1 MTISASNTAGS
12 GGRRFGFVL
21 LVQLFFLWGFM
32 TALNDILLPYL
43 KSLFDLSFLE
53 AGLVQFCFFAA
64 YGIMGIPSGLL
75 LERLGHQKG
84 IVVALAI
91 MAFGCILFLPAARIL
106 SYPLFLLALFV
117 LASGI
122 VVLQTAAN
130 PFVTLLGTPE
140 TAASRL
146 NLSQGF
152 NSLGHTL
159 GPQFGAYLLLR
170 NMEGLEGAAVAQ
182 AVRTPYILLAA
193 LLVLLSILFAVVQL
207 PKPNMDEV
215 PDPSGDGGS
224 AKAASHS
231 IWSHASFRFGV
242 PAIFLYVGAEVAVGS
257 YLVDYFGTE
266 RLGSLDKETA
276 GYLISW
282 YWGSAMV
289 GRFLGAALMQRIKAQ
304 HILAFNGVMAI
315 LLLLVS
321 MSTVGLTAR
330 VAVLGVGLFNS
341 VMFPSIF
348 SLSVAGLGSQT
359 HRGSGYLIMAIVGGA
374 FLPALQGLT
383 ADQIGLTLSFVVPAF
398 GYAYIAWYGA
408 RGARH
413 AVA

>member
-1 MTISASNTAGS
+1 MNATATPAGS
-12 GGRRFGFVL
+12 STSRRFGFVL

-43 KSLFDLSFLE
+43 KGLFDLSFLE
-53 AGLVQFCFFAA
+53 ASLVQFCFFAA

-75 LERLGHQKG
+75 LEKLGHQKG
-84 IVVALAI
+84 IVVALGT
-91 MAFGCILFLPAARIL
+91 MALGCLLFLPAARLL
-106 SYPLFLLALFV
+106 SYPLFLFALFV

-159 GPQFGAYLLLR
+159 GPQFGAFLLLR
-170 NMEGLEGAAVAQ
+170 NIEGLEGTAVAEAVRQPYLFLAAV
-182 AVRTPYILLAA
+182 LF
-193 LLVLLSILFAVVQL
+193 LLSILFVVVKL
-207 PKPNMDEV
+207 PTPADDQ
-215 PDPSGDGGS
+215 PDADPSAGGS
-224 AKAASHS
+224 
-231 IWSHASFRFGV
+231 IWKHASFRFGV

-266 RLGSLDKETA
+266 RLGGLQKEQA

-289 GRFLGAALMQRIKAQ
+289 GRFVGAALMQRIKAQ
-304 HILAFNGVMAI
+304 HLLAFNGVMAI

-321 MSTVGLTAR
+321 MNTVGATAR
-330 VAVLGVGLFNS
+330 IAVLGVGLFNS

-348 SLSVAGLGSQT
+348 SLAVSGLGAQT
-359 HRGSGYLIMAIVGGA
+359 HRGSGFLIMAIVGGA
-374 FLPALQGLT
+374 FWPALQGWT
-383 ADQIGLTLSFVVPAF
+383 VDQIGLTLSFIVPAI